1 MAKPPSVPKT
11 VCEHWWTDAAVKDTG
26 VGDRHHQAQGVA
38 RETCAK
44 VQLVNCLG
52 IFHKN
57 VRRLENSRAKM
68 KAQPERQEIM
78 DETKQ
83 GERSSSRETPAA
95 VAERQ
100 AEAKEIAQSLAGKAS
115 AGTPKALPYSPVTV
129 SPESPRGEFS
139 PASDFVGFLKQTKHV
154 WLMVVG
160 TIAGLVVVVTVA
172 QRAFAWFSE
181 KRERRQEQAIASV
194 TPEHLL
200 ARCGQPLE
208 DTTKNVYPI
217 LMRTMTYQI
226 SRSETYIFDF
236 SRTAEENSDWVFL
249 SMKDANGKSYET
261 PEEKVSAMSCLNSR
275 K

>member
-1 MAKPPSVPKT
+1 MR
-11 VCEHWWTDAAVKDTG
+11 G
-26 VGDRHHQAQGVA
+26 
-38 RETCAK
+38 
-44 VQLVNCLG
+44 
-52 IFHKN
+52 
-57 VRRLENSRAKM
+57 RLETPGMMM

-83 GERSSSRETPAA
+83 AERPSSGELTAAA

-100 AEAKEIAQSLAGKAS
+100 AEAKEIAESLTGKAS
-115 AGTPKALPYSPVTV
+115 AGTPKASRYSPVTV
-129 SPESPRGEFS
+129 SPEFARGESS
-139 PASDFVGFLKQTKHV
+139 PVSDFVGFLKQTKHV

-160 TIAGLVVVVTVA
+160 AIIALVVLVTLS
-172 QRAFAWFSE
+172 QRGFAWFSE
-181 KRERRQEQAIASV
+181 KRERKQEQAIASV

-226 SRSETYIFDF
+226 SRNETYIFDF
-236 SRTAEENSDWVFL
+236 SRTAEEKSDWVFL
-249 SMKDANGKSYET
+249 SMKDVNGKSYET
-261 PEEKVSAMSCLNSR
+261 PEEKVGAMSCLNSR